1 MCNRGRDHFVVLLAG
16 VHRRRTDSGRG
27 FAARNA
33 TAAIVGAGDH
43 IGAEIDTERVR
54 QRIASREGMEALRNL
69 DANPR
74 RRGLLAAL
82 PTAA

>member
-1 MCNRGRDHFVVLLAG
+1 VQSRSRPFRRIAGRRASPTHGQWERICGKKRDG
-16 VHRRRTDSGRG
+16 S
-27 FAARNA
+27 
-33 TAAIVGAGDH
+33 IVGAGDH